1 VIAMRVA
8 QLSWSETAGW
18 TAVSG
23 DRANADLVFFFGTRQ
38 ALACGARYRELR
50 AMFPSAHIL
59 GCSTGGQIHN
69 DDVTDD
75 EITAA
80 AIGFDATKLRIAC
93 EPALAPESSRSCG
106 GTIGRVLAAPDLVGI
121 FVLSD
126 GLNVNGS
133 ELVSGI
139 TGAVGERVAVTGGL
153 AGDGADFRETLV
165 GADCVPRKQTVA
177 AVGFYGSAIR
187 IGHGSAGGWDE
198 FGPRRQITRSRG
210 NVLFEFD
217 GQPALDLYELYLGDE
232 EARGLPG
239 SGLLFPLRIFDPE
252 RPDHDIV
259 RTILAVDHEA
269 RSMTFAGDVP
279 EGWTAQLM
287 RGNFDRLAAGA
298 AAAARQAADG
308 IGPSRAG
315 DQLAILVSCIGR
327 RLLMGQHTAD
337 ELEAASGEFGPH
349 IPQLG
354 FYSYGEISP
363 HRVSGV
369 CELHNQTMT
378 VTTIA
383 EVPEHAGA

>member
-1 VIAMRVA
+1 MRVA
-8 QLSWSETAGW
+8 QLTWSDTAGW
-18 TAVSG
+18 AVAPG
-23 DRANADLVFFFGTRQ
+23 ERTHADLVFFFGSRQ

-50 AMFPSAHIL
+50 AMYPDAHIL
-59 GCSTGGQIHN
+59 GCSTGGQIRN
-69 DDVTDD
+69 QDVSDD
-75 EITAA
+75 EIAAA
-80 AIGFDATKLRIAC
+80 AIRFDATPLRVAC
-93 EPALAPESSRSCG
+93 EPAPAPERSRACG
-106 GTIGRVLAAPDLVGI
+106 EAIGRALAAPSLVGI

-133 ELVSGI
+133 ELVAGI
-139 TGAVGERVAVTGGL
+139 IGAVGKQVSVTGGL
-153 AGDGADFRETLV
+153 AGDGAEFRETLV
-165 GADCVPRKQTVA
+165 GADCPPRKQVVA
-177 AVGFYGSAIR
+177 AVGFYGTAIR

-210 NVLFEFD
+210 NDLFEFD
-217 GQPALDLYELYLGDE
+217 GEPALDLYERYLGED

-259 RTILAVDHEA
+259 RTILAVDHQA

-298 AAAARQAADG
+298 AMAARQAADG
-308 IGPSRAG
+308 VGPGRTGS
-315 DQLAILVSCIGR
+315 DQVAILVSCIGR

-337 ELEAASGEFGPH
+337 ELEAASAEFGPH

-383 EVPEHAGA
+383 EATENAGA

>member
-1 VIAMRVA
+1 MRVA
-8 QLSWSETAGW
+8 QLTWSDTAGW
-18 TAVSG
+18 AVAPG
-23 DRANADLVFFFGTRQ
+23 ERTHADLVFFFGSRQ

-50 AMFPSAHIL
+50 AMYPDAHIL
-59 GCSTGGQIHN
+59 GCSTGGQIRN
-69 DDVTDD
+69 QDVSDD
-75 EITAA
+75 EIAAA
-80 AIGFDATKLRIAC
+80 AIRFDATPLGVAC
-93 EPALAPESSRSCG
+93 EPAPAPERSRACG
-106 GTIGRVLAAPDLVGI
+106 EAIGRALAAPSLVGI

-133 ELVSGI
+133 ELVAGI
-139 TGAVGERVAVTGGL
+139 IGAVGKQVSVTGGL
-153 AGDGADFRETLV
+153 AGDGAEFRETLV
-165 GADCVPRKQTVA
+165 GADCPPRKQVVA
-177 AVGFYGSAIR
+177 AVGFYGTAIR

-198 FGPRRQITRSRG
+198 FGPRRQITHSRG

-217 GQPALDLYELYLGDE
+217 GEPALDLYERYLGED

-259 RTILAVDHEA
+259 RTILAVDHQA

-298 AAAARQAADG
+298 AMAARQAADG
-308 IGPSRAG
+308 VGPGRTGS
-315 DQLAILVSCIGR
+315 DQVAILVSCIGR

-337 ELEAASGEFGPH
+337 ELEAASAEFGPH

-383 EVPEHAGA
+383 EATENAGA

>member
-1 VIAMRVA
+1 MRVA

-18 TAVSG
+18 TAFSG
-23 DRANADLVFFFGTRQ
+23 DRANADLILFFGTRQ

-59 GCSTGGQIHN
+59 GCSTGGQISN
-69 DDVTDD
+69 DDVSDD
-75 EITAA
+75 EIVAA
-80 AIGFDATKLRIAC
+80 AIGFDATKLRVAR
-93 EPALAPESSRSCG
+93 EPACSPENSRACG
-106 GTIGRVLAAPDLVGI
+106 DAIGRSLVAADLVGI

-133 ELVSGI
+133 ELVAGI
-139 TGAVGERVAVTGGL
+139 TGAVGKAVAVTGGL
-153 AGDGADFRETLV
+153 AGDGAEFRETLV
-165 GADCVPRKQTVA
+165 GADCAPRKHMVA
-177 AVGFYGSAIR
+177 AVGFYGASIR

-210 NVLFEFD
+210 NILFEFD
-217 GQPALDLYELYLGDE
+217 GQPALDLYELYLGED

-298 AAAARQAADG
+298 ASAARQAADG
-308 IGPSRAG
+308 VGQIGTG

-327 RLLMGQHTAD
+327 RLLMGQHIAD
-337 ELEAASGEFGPH
+337 ELEAASTEFGPH
-349 IPQLG
+349 TPQLG

-378 VTTIA
+378 VTTLA
-383 EVPEHAGA
+383 EVPEHALA